1 MQVEAAS
8 HLVHL
13 VQHIWFPTSRTW
25 PSARAAAAC
34 KSRQCAYPHSSV
46 SLGWWKGNKEASHTP
61 QLSRILTFRNG
72 CSILPWLSKIQPPSS
87 PRRLLQTPREALV
100 SSQNW
105 LLCLLQASVPIVP
118 ARVHCPSCLLSKIS
132 ECCCLSGDRSSLCF
146 YLVHLD
152 YVVTI
157 LTDVL
162 YYYSIV
168 LIQIIYICTYKACV
182 YI

>member
-1 MQVEAAS
+1 MQHPALAFQNSAS
-8 HLVHL
+8 
-13 VQHIWFPTSRTW
+13 
-25 PSARAAAAC
+25 
-34 KSRQCAYPHSSV
+34 
-46 SLGWWKGNKEASHTP
+46 N
-61 QLSRILTFRNG
+61 
-72 CSILPWLSKIQPPSS
+72 
-87 PRRLLQTPREALV
+87 PRRLLQTPRETLV

-152 YVVTI
+152 YIVTN

-168 LIQIIYICTYKACV
+168 LIQIIFIYIYTYIHIQSMCIHITHMYMYV
-182 YI
+182 YVYVYV